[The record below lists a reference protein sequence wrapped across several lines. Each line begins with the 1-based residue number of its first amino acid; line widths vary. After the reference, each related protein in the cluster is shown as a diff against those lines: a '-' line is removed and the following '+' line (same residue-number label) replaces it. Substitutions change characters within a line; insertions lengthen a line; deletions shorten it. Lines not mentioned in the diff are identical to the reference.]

1 MEQFEF
7 HDPTTR
13 STWRQ
18 CSPGIEELVLN
29 EDKATGR
36 KTLLQRWQPGATN
49 LASSPF
55 VHTFIEE
62 IYIVEGDLTDKTLS
76 QTFDKGMY
84 AYRNPGMEHGPWSS
98 ERGCLMFVTCAAA
111 VDSTSTS

>member
-29 EDKATGR
+29 EDTTTGR
-36 KTLLQRWQPGATN
+36 KTLLQRWQRGASN
-49 LASSPF
+49 PASSPF
-55 VHTFIEE
+55 VHTFVEE
-62 IYIVEGDLTDKTLS
+62 IYLVEGDLTDKTLG
-76 QTFDKGMY
+76 QTFYKGMY

-98 ERGCLMFVTCAAA
+98 ESGCLMFVTCAA
-111 VDSTSTS
+111 VDSTG